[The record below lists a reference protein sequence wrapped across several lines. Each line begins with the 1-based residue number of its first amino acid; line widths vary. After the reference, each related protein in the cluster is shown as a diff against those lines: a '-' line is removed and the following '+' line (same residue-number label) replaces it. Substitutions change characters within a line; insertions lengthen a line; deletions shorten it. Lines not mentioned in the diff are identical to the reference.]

1 MGKRLS
7 IADIYK
13 EYPDQFIGITNIKY
27 HGGVVL
33 AAEVV
38 CQGTSDEIFLKQMQ
52 TDGRIRLFST
62 KERRVGM
69 SVGVIG

>member
-1 MGKRLS
+1 MRGVMRMGKRLS

-33 AAEVV
+33 AA
-38 CQGTSDEIFLKQMQ
+38 
-52 TDGRIRLFST
+52 
-62 KERRVGM
+62 KERAMRFFSSRCRRMVEFACFPQK
-69 SVGVIG
+69 SVVSE